1 MTTIDP
7 SSQLALALKSQVA
20 AMKERGRAQGSTA
33 ARQAGS
39 TPHDSV
45 SGTLAQRMQ
54 AIAPDDP
61 QRRQKAVRLFL
72 QAELVREFGDAL
84 LNDPQF
90 GTMLDAVQ
98 EQMAQDEKTAA
109 AVSALGD
116 WLLAGKATGRG

>member
-1 MTTIDP
+1 LTTIDP
-7 SSQLALALKSQVA
+7 SSQVALALKSQVA
-20 AMKERGRAQGSTA
+20 AMKERGRVKGGAAQQA
-33 ARQAGS
+33 AS
-39 TPHDSV
+39 TPHGTV

-61 QRRQKAVRLFL
+61 NRRQKAVRLFL

-98 EQMAQDEKTAA
+98 EQMARDEKTAA

-116 WLLAGKATGRG
+116 LLLAGKVAG

>member
-7 SSQLALALKSQVA
+7 SSQVALALQSQVA
-20 AMKERGRAQGSTA
+20 AMKERGKAKGTA
-33 ARQAGS
+33 AHQPGS
-39 TPHDSV
+39 TPHGTV
-45 SGTLAQRMQ
+45 SGTFAQRMQ

-61 QRRQKAVRLFL
+61 NRRQKAVRLFL

-98 EQMAQDEKTAA
+98 EQMARDEKTAA

-116 WLLAGKATGRG
+116 LLLAGKAAG

>member
-7 SSQLALALKSQVA
+7 SSPIALALQSQVA
-20 AMKERGRAQGSTA
+20 ALKERARTKGSPA
-33 ARQAGS
+33 SHAGS
-39 TPHDSV
+39 AERGAI

-61 QRRQKAVRLFL
+61 HRRQKAVRLFL

-98 EQMAQDEKTAA
+98 GQMAQDEITAA
-109 AVSALGD
+109 AVTALGD
-116 WLLAGKATGRG
+116 LLLAGKVKPAS

>member
-7 SSQLALALKSQVA
+7 SSQVALALKSRIA
-20 AMKERGRAQGSTA
+20 ALKERGRAKDSSPQQASPAHQGAIT
-33 ARQAGS
+33 
-39 TPHDSV
+39 
-45 SGTLAQRMQ
+45 GTLTQRMQ

-61 QRRQKAVRLFL
+61 HRRQKAVRLFL
-72 QAELVREFGDAL
+72 QAELVREFGDGL

-98 EQMAQDEKTAA
+98 EQMAQDKTAAA

-116 WLLAGKATGRG
+116 LLLAGKSTA

>member
-7 SSQLALALKSQVA
+7 SSQVALALQSQVA
-20 AMKERGRAQGSTA
+20 ALKERGKAKGSAAQ
-33 ARQAGS
+33 QAGS
-39 TPHDSV
+39 HGTV

-61 QRRQKAVRLFL
+61 NRRQKAVRLFL
-72 QAELVREFGDAL
+72 QAEMVREFGDAL

-98 EQMAQDEKTAA
+98 EQMARDEKTAA
-109 AVSALGD
+109 AVSKLGE
-116 WLLAGKATGRG
+116 LLLTGKVAGY

>member
-7 SSQLALALKSQVA
+7 SSQVALALQSQVA
-20 AMKERGRAQGSTA
+20 AMKERGKTKGSAAQQTVA
-33 ARQAGS
+33 
-39 TPHDSV
+39 TPHGTV
-45 SGTLAQRMQ
+45 SGTLAHGVR

-61 QRRQKAVRLFL
+61 NRRQKAVRLFL

-98 EQMAQDEKTAA
+98 EQMARDEKTAA
-109 AVSALGD
+109 AVSALGEL
-116 WLLAGKATGRG
+116 LLAGKVAG